1 MGFNWVDIVMAVI
14 ILKGMHSVQKS
25 IFVTEVYHFVGAAL
39 ATFITLHY
47 YVGFGHYLH
56 KSFSVPESVQS
67 FTAFCLLGGGI
78 IFFFFVSQGGWKA
91 LLSVTMPNFLEH
103 WGCLVLAALRNFMY
117 AGLAFLAL
125 TMFDNG
131 LFARETQG
139 SFGSRIFQN
148 MSIATYSFM
157 HQNIVQPLFKHE
169 RFNDQVYHIIAP
181 PRKTPVAVKK
191 EE

>member
-1 MGFNWVDIVMAVI
+1 
-14 ILKGMHSVQKS
+14 
-25 IFVTEVYHFVGAAL
+25 
-39 ATFITLHY
+39 
-47 YVGFGHYLH
+47 
-56 KSFSVPESVQS
+56 
-67 FTAFCLLGGGI
+67 
-78 IFFFFVSQGGWKA
+78 
-91 LLSVTMPNFLEH
+91 MPNFLEH

-169 RFNDQVYHIIAP
+169 RFNDQVYHIISP
-181 PRKTPVAVKK
+181 PRKTPVEVKK
-191 EE
+191 EQ